1 MSCRCTHA
9 GRAVK
14 QDRVP
19 LGLPNCCQ
27 PDATGTVQTEEDAAH
42 LFASHQDLLSDFK
55 AAACQFILFAQ
66 SEMDVCPDIM
76 QALNVEEL

>member
-1 MSCRCTHA
+1 MHA
-9 GRAVK
+9 EK
-14 QDRVP
+14 
-19 LGLPNCCQ
+19 
-27 PDATGTVQTEEDAAH
+27 DAAH
-42 LFASHQDLLSDFK
+42 LLASHQGLLSDFK